1 MMSRSVAMSDLI
13 LRRKIKTL
21 SNLTT
26 NLNITAVN
34 TPAEHDGFTVPRIFV
49 RAAQCGPPTS
59 RE

>member
-1 MMSRSVAMSDLI
+1 MSRSVAMSDLI

-34 TPAEHDGFTVPRIFV
+34 TPAEHDARAHGFTVPRIASMSL
-49 RAAQCGPPTS
+49 R
-59 RE
+59 